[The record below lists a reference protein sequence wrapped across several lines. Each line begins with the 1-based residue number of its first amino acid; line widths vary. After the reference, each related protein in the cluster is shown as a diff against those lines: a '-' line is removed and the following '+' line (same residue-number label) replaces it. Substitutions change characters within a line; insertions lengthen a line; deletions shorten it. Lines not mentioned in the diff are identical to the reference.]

1 MNDDELIDLVWDN
14 LNDEISAFRNEIR
27 GWSPKEKD
35 DNAEKIRF
43 YEGMVKYL
51 ARANIF
57 TDEYKALY
65 RHGKSVLKD
74 LWAFSRENDYDG
86 CGEEFVYEEFFL
98 SGKATAIQGE
108 LC

>member
-1 MNDDELIDLVWDN
+1 MNDDELIDSVWDN
-14 LNDEISAFRNEIR
+14 INDEISAFRNEIR
-27 GWSPKEKD
+27 GWSPEEKENNTD
-35 DNAEKIRF
+35 KIRF

-57 TDEYKALY
+57 ADEYKALY

-74 LWAFSRENDYDG
+74 LWAFSRENDYVG
-86 CGEEFVYEEFFL
+86 CDEEFVYEEFFL
-98 SGKATAIQGE
+98 SGEATATQGE